1 MMTVRC
7 EVSLTPAFPLE
18 FVLRFHGVLR
28 FHSVKNSLSV
38 TSTIINITFLIL
50 KLSLIYTGI
59 FSQPYTPSL

>member
-18 FVLRFHGVLR
+18 FVLGFHGVLR
-28 FHSVKNSLSV
+28 FYSVKSSLSV

-50 KLSLIYTGI
+50 KLSLI
-59 FSQPYTPSL
+59 